1 MEALACIKR
10 VPDTGAKIP
19 LTEDE
24 QRIDTTALGFTVSPH
39 EECAV
44 EEAVQQVEEHG
55 GSATAL
61 TLGTEESTEQLYT
74 ALARAADDAVLLE
87 TPDDDENGEW
97 RPIETARAIAD
108 AIERLAAEGDGF
120 DLLLFGNE
128 AADTEDYQVGVR
140 VAHELDLPVVTSI
153 KDVEIDGDTVVA
165 TREVT
170 GGDEVYELPMP
181 AVLTVKEGV
190 NSPRYASM
198 RSRMRAKKQE
208 IERLDPP
215 RDPGDG
221 TLEKIGL
228 ESPDDDGGDAE
239 VLGEGPE
246 AADAIVE
253 RLDELGVL

>member
-1 MEALACIKR
+1 METLACIKR

-19 LTEDE
+19 LTEDK

-61 TLGTEESTEQLYT
+61 TLGTEESTEQLHT

-87 TPDDDENGEW
+87 TPDDDEW

-128 AADTEDYQVGVR
+128 CADTEDYQVGVR

-153 KDVEIDGDTVVA
+153 KDVEIEGDTVVA

-170 GGDEVYELPMP
+170 GGDEIYELPMP
-181 AVLTVKEGV
+181 AVVTVKEGV

-208 IERLDPP
+208 IERLDPVHE
-215 RDPGDG
+215 PGEG
-221 TLEKIGL
+221 TFQKVRL
-228 ESPDDDGGDAE
+228 ESPEGDEGAAE

-246 AADAIVE
+246 AADAIVD